1 MGSFRE
7 AVDAIE
13 IEQRSPKGIATV
25 RVVRQN
31 ETRVTLS
38 PSARTSFDDV
48 TIAED
53 IEEALREAW
62 SAAKDAYDELA
73 AQYMRELPVPVDDDE
88 ATDAV
93 RELRGKIR
101 ECEFTGYSERKWVEV
116 SLDAD
121 LDPFIEF
128 SRNVITSTNVSTSVL
143 EMEIVDAIRKAR
155 KGIMREVL
163 GVYRKTISI

>member
-1 MGSFRE
+1 MVFTRECSLGSFRE

-31 ETRVTLS
+31 ETWVTLS

-62 SAAKDAYDELA
+62 SAATDAYDELA
-73 AQYMRELPVPVDDDE
+73 AQYMRELPVPVDDNE

-93 RELRGKIR
+93 
-101 ECEFTGYSERKWVEV
+101 
-116 SLDAD
+116 LDVCAASSSH
-121 LDPFIEF
+121 LSGF
-128 SRNVITSTNVSTSVL
+128 SRQFIPDWKKAPWQTAVLRMIMSSIRCSPSMTTSSHQYT
-143 EMEIVDAIRKAR
+143 
-155 KGIMREVL
+155 
-163 GVYRKTISI
+163 